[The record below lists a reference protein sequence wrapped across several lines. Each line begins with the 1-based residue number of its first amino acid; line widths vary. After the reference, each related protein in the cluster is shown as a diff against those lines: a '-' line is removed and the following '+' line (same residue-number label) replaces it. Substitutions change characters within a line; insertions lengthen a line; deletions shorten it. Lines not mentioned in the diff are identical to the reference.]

1 MPPARASSA
10 ARHPFFLERNGS
22 RLFCLLHRPAGG
34 AARGGVLF
42 FAPFAEEM
50 NRSRRMATL
59 LGEALGE
66 LGYATLVFDY
76 AGTGDSD
83 GEFAAARWDGWIADG
98 RSALARLRE
107 EIDGPVTLVGL
118 RLGAAAAM
126 EVAREAGA
134 ACKRIVLW
142 QPVAS
147 GALLLT
153 QFLRIRIAAAL
164 GGTGDGPAETTA
176 ALRERLKAGETL
188 EIAGY
193 ALAPDLAEAI
203 EGLRLGALAPPAG
216 VATDWLEVAAED
228 GAALSP
234 AGETVIERWR
244 ETGACVAPAT
254 VRGEQF
260 WTLQETTVAP
270 ALIAETA
277 RRIATGDG

>member
-10 ARHPFFLERNGS
+10 ARQPFFLERNGS
-22 RLFCLLHRPAGG
+22 RLFCMLHRPADG

-66 LGYATLVFDY
+66 LGYATLIFDY
-76 AGTGDSD
+76 AGTGDSE
-83 GEFAAARWDGWIADG
+83 GEFAAARWDGWVADG

-107 EIDGPVTLVGL
+107 EIDGPVALVGL

-126 EVAREAGA
+126 EVAREAGT
-134 ACKRIVLW
+134 ACGRIVLW

-176 ALRERLKAGETL
+176 SLRERLKAGDTL

-203 EGLRLGALAPPAG
+203 DGLRLGTLTPPADMA
-216 VATDWLEVAAED
+216 VDWLEVAAGDD
-228 GAALSP
+228 GTLSP
-234 AGETVIERWR
+234 AGEAVIERWR
-244 ETGACVAPAT
+244 ETGAQVSAAS
-254 VRGEQF
+254 VRGEPF

-270 ALIAETA
+270 ELIAETT
-277 RRIATGDG
+277 RRIAGGGS

>member
-1 MPPARASSA
+1 MPPARATPA

-34 AARGGVLF
+34 PPRGGVLF

-59 LGEALGE
+59 LGEALGG

-83 GEFAAARWDGWIADG
+83 GAFADARWDGWVADG
-98 RSALARLRE
+98 RRALARLGE
-107 EIDGPVTLVGL
+107 ETDGPVALVGL
-118 RLGAAAAM
+118 RLGAAAAL
-126 EVAREAGA
+126 ELARDAGT
-134 ACKRIVLW
+134 ACGRIVLW
-142 QPVAS
+142 QPVVS
-147 GALLLT
+147 GAMLLT

-164 GGTGDGPAETTA
+164 GGGAGAAETTS
-176 ALRERLKAGETL
+176 ALRDRLKAGETL

-193 ALAPDLAEAI
+193 ALAPELAEAI
-203 EGLRLGALAPPAG
+203 DGLRLGALAPPDG
-216 VATDWLEVAAED
+216 TITDWLEVAAED
-228 GAALSP
+228 GAALTP

-244 ETGACVAPAT
+244 ETGARIAAAT
-254 VRGEQF
+254 VPGEPF
-260 WTLQETTVAP
+260 WTLQETTTAP

-277 RRIATGDG
+277 RRIAGGDG